1 MCGTGLGVNYSG
13 QYLSS
18 AIKRQAP
25 KTAVKLVTQRILQND
40 QENDHFRKLAG
51 KDYEL
56 FLNSSQLTSE
66 SIDID
71 SLQARGYESGV
82 RGLFTYQE
90 NIILINNQ
98 MQIWAAVIEEDK
110 VYYYTNSP

>member
-1 MCGTGLGVNYSG
+1 
-13 QYLSS
+13 
-18 AIKRQAP
+18 
-25 KTAVKLVTQRILQND
+25 VKLVTLRILQND

-71 SLQARGYESGV
+71 SLQVRGYESGV

-110 VYYYTNSP
+110 VYYYTNSPQFRSSLPQTIEQWRERFPDKEVIFKE